1 MKDDRM
7 GWKQNERLEYT
18 EITVSRHVK
27 RVEMK
32 LFSGIVL
39 CVAGYEVVYC
49 CVSPANATRWLIVSI
64 LPKNFLIH

>member
-7 GWKQNERLEYT
+7 RWKQNERLEYT

-39 CVAGYEVVYC
+39 CVAGYEVVYY
-49 CVSPANATRWLIVSI
+49 CVSQATRRDG
-64 LPKNFLIH
+64 

>member
-7 GWKQNERLEYT
+7 RWKQNERLEYT

-27 RVEMK
+27 RVDMK

-39 CVAGYEVVYC
+39 CVAGYGVVYC
-49 CVSPANATRWLIVSI
+49 CVAGYATRWLIVSI
-64 LPKNFLIH
+64 LPKIFLIH

>member
-7 GWKQNERLEYT
+7 RWKQNERLEYM

-32 LFSGIVL
+32 RFSGIVL
-39 CVAGYEVVYC
+39 CVAGLRDAMVDCIDFY
-49 CVSPANATRWLIVSI
+49 
-64 LPKNFLIH
+64 PKIF